1 MSDLDSVVISK
12 KADGSWQ
19 AQHVPSGKF
28 AFGLTAMEAQE
39 EMRLALGVKE
49 DGTFDEPTTHH
60 QFEGIGQEIAKFLEG
75 EVSEALA
82 SHAGFARL
90 DDYQEGVAHV
100 RLGGGCKGC
109 PSSVLTLV
117 HGVKKQLQQK
127 FGEEVVSE
135 VVPSHG

>member
-39 EMRLALGVKE
+39 EMRGLLGVKE
-49 DGTFDEPTTHH
+49 DGSFDEPMTHSDF
-60 QFEGIGQEIAKFLEG
+60 QGIGRDIAQFLEG
-75 EVSEALA
+75 EVSETLA

-90 DDYQEGVAHV
+90 DAYEDGVAHV

-117 HGVKKQLQQK
+117 HGVKKQLQLK
-127 FGEEVVSE
+127 FGAETVKE